1 VLGEVVSNGF
11 ALLVEFIT
19 QQHRN
24 MEEADTNETEEHT
37 EDEEDQL
44 ISTPVPEVSWTGSSN
59 GHGGND
65 SIRSLKSD
73 KIVRRWERGCIVCR
87 ARGRGWTYH
96 AWQDCQVNADHT
108 EAAHE
113 GVRLMNSLQAPLRTT
128 GFRCWAKGKSCR
140 C

>member
-44 ISTPVPEVSWTGSSN
+44 ISTLAPEVSWTGSSN

-73 KIVRRWERGCIVCR
+73 EIVRRWERGCIVCR
-87 ARGRGWTYH
+87 ARGR
-96 AWQDCQVNADHT
+96 
-108 EAAHE
+108 
-113 GVRLMNSLQAPLRTT
+113 S
-128 GFRCWAKGKSCR
+128 
-140 C
+140 